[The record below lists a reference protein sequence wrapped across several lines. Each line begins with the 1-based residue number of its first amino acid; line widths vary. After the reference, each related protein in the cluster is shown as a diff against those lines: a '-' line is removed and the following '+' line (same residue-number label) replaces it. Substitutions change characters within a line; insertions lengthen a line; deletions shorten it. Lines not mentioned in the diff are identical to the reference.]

1 MKTLTILCILLYTAT
16 AIYAQDTEKK
26 QSNKEKKEIRK
37 KQKEAL
43 EAEMAKSIKLSID
56 SQQWVLEA
64 YSLAD
69 KRGATIQVPSNLNFV
84 AMNGSEVFIQIG
96 SNAGLGANGV
106 GGVSLSTTASR
117 YEVKQNP
124 KNGSYFIK
132 LYTTSTAGS
141 FTIMMDCD
149 STGQTV
155 SASVQGNT
163 SQKVQYRGQLVPLKQ
178 STVYKGRAIY

>member
-1 MKTLTILCILLYTAT
+1 MKFFILICLFVNFGASIS
-16 AIYAQDTEKK
+16 AQSQEPKP
-26 QSNKEKKEIRK
+26 SSKEKKELK
-37 KQKEAL
+37 KQQKEAL

-84 AMNGSEVFIQIG
+84 AMNGDEVFIQIG
-96 SNAGLGANGV
+96 SNAGIGANGV
-106 GGVSLSTTASR
+106 GGVSLSTTASS

-124 KNGSYFIK
+124 KNGSFFIK

-149 STGQTV
+149 PTGQTV

-163 SQKVQYRGQLVPLKQ
+163 SQKVQYRGQLVPLNK
-178 STVYKGRAIY
+178 STVYRGRAIY